1 MSSCNLAYLIVPIL
15 DNVHISLI
23 DAVPTQFLLRIGFV
37 SILLRNINRSN
48 SAPLKKVER
57 SDFGIYFTKCEQ
69 QETEQGS
76 GKNKIFQ
83 VKVLFLKLSNY
94 KNLFSIT
101 LVILDIVDICFLYN

>member
-1 MSSCNLAYLIVPIL
+1 MSSCNLASIVPIL
-15 DNVHISLI
+15 DNVHISRI

-57 SDFGIYFTKCEQ
+57 SDFGIHFAKCEQ
-69 QETEQGS
+69 HETEQGS

-94 KNLFSIT
+94 KNLVSIT